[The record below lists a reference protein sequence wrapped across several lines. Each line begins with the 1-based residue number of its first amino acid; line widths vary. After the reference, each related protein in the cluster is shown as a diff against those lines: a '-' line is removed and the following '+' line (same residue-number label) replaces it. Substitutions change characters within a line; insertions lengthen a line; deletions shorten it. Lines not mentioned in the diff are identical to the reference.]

1 MDDLKVDGI
10 DLPLERLKI
19 EAVPE
24 ADKEKLGVDKE
35 AHLFEVFL
43 PTKENA

>member
-1 MDDLKVDGI
+1 MDGI

-35 AHLFEVFL
+35 AHLFEVFFL
-43 PTKENA
+43 QRKMHNLAF